1 MTLVRSAIYEGDR
14 ELRRAATRFG
24 EDFREMRLQ
33 AGVSQAA
40 VARAI
45 GVARSVICRM
55 EAGNVEV
62 AAYIRSRAAAA
73 LGAQFRFG
81 LYADGPALIRDAAQA
96 AIVERL
102 LAMRHRRWSA
112 TVEAPVPGPGQRSTD
127 VRLEA
132 HEDLVLTEVETHIG
146 PSTASSASAT
156 TSAQPWPPMPGKR
169 VHATAP
175 SAVGLQVGRSAAE
188 ASALVQARPRAD
200 ASRRGFRGER
210 TASRQ
215 TSLLKSRPGTTSR
228 TPSSCPAGGRLIRQ
242 STPP

>member
-1 MTLVRSAIYEGDR
+1 MTLVRSAIHEGDR

-55 EAGNVEV
+55 EAGDVEV
-62 AAYIRSRAAAA
+62 AAYIRSRAAAV

-132 HEDLVLTEVETHIG
+132 HEDLVLTEVETHIRALEG
-146 PSTASSASAT
+146 IVRECHDKRTAVAAG
-156 TSAQPWPPMPGKR
+156 MPGKR
-169 VHATAP
+169 VHVLLILPP
-175 SAVGLQVGRSAAE
+175 SPHHR
-188 ASALVQARPRAD
+188 ALVRSHPETIRAAFPVSSTEIERALTSVQLPWPGD
-200 ASRRGFRGER
+200 GILWLGSR
-210 TASRQ
+210 
-215 TSLLKSRPGTTSR
+215 
-228 TPSSCPAGGRLIRQ
+228 
-242 STPP
+242 